1 MGIYLLVESAIF
13 RSVALRSYCG
23 HGLRPIHGR
32 TFGTFEVVVLRVT
45 ERWPSNALFDIDFFQ
60 APLLDH
66 PFSITRSRSPVL
78 DHPVTELRT
87 SRGRWVA
94 GDVLW
99 WIPPQKVSVP
109 APTGRA

>member
-1 MGIYLLVESAIF
+1 MGICLLVESAIF

-23 HGLRPIHGR
+23 HDLRPIQSR
-32 TFGTFEVVVLRVT
+32 TVGTFEVVVQRVT

-66 PFSITRSRSPVL
+66 PF
-78 DHPVTELRT
+78 TELRT

-109 APTGRA
+109 APTDRA